1 MPCRWVKV
9 GGRTSTAPSPG
20 RRHGTAAPVGTRVVL
35 HLVHVLGALACASHF
50 CNCLRSASCWASQ
63 ACFGVIR
70 SMPKRFLFFNE
81 SKSGDLR
88 DEKWVGTHR
97 RGKSKEQE
105 GQKEQE
111 KKSFGHP
118 LLMGPG
124 NSGFLPGVCELSG
137 GTCSL

>member
-1 MPCRWVKV
+1 
-9 GGRTSTAPSPG
+9 
-20 RRHGTAAPVGTRVVL
+20 
-35 HLVHVLGALACASHF
+35 
-50 CNCLRSASCWASQ
+50 
-63 ACFGVIR
+63 
-70 SMPKRFLFFNE
+70 MPKRFIFLNE

-97 RGKSKEQE
+97 RGKSKQQE

-124 NSGFLPGVCELSG
+124 NSGFLPGACELSVG
-137 GTCSL
+137 PVLSEVSMRLPNPFLCVQTFDFPLSFYLPEVKLVT